1 MTLPNLVLLS
11 PGMLG
16 GLAFIHSMCVASR
29 RLQPGPLHGVRL
41 LDGQVG
47 VLIGHGNGRSHGG
60 LLVQSPVIK
69 VDAISL
75 SGDGR
80 AAAIWRPASIFATR
94 LVAMLLADSDPSI
107 VMYWA
112 PRAEQLREAASST
125 LNLPEV
131 QQPGTAWNNS
141 SVCCMATTKCSLLG
155 GCTTMCYWH
164 TSCCTEQDKTIPD
177 VLQNS
182 CI

>member
-1 MTLPNLVLLS
+1 MTLPNFLFLS
-11 PGMLG
+11 PGMLV
-16 GLAFIHSMCVASR
+16 GLAVIHSMRVASKG
-29 RLQPGPLHGVRL
+29 LQPAPLYGVPV

-47 VLIGHGNGRSHGG
+47 LLIGHGHGRSYCG

-94 LVAMLLADSDPSI
+94 LVAMLLADSDPSVI
-107 VMYWA
+107 MYWA

-131 QQPGTAWNNS
+131 QQPGT
-141 SVCCMATTKCSLLG
+141 VPICL
-155 GCTTMCYWH
+155 
-164 TSCCTEQDKTIPD
+164 EQF
-177 VLQNS
+177 
-182 CI
+182 